1 MASLR
6 YTQIRSTPGSTI
18 RYIANREKMLST
30 QVQNVSN
37 VLNYM
42 GEPESTE
49 RVYAFARHCSTN
61 PDLAAKQM
69 ELYRAR
75 YYERRGLM
83 PREDEL
89 LGIHF
94 FVSYSQEDAPSEAV
108 MNEIAEKI
116 CDCSLFENHATF
128 AAHHYDK
135 VHRHT
140 HIYVSN
146 FSASGKPRKLCMRH
160 KDYNDLRK
168 YANRLCVEHGLSI
181 IDLPTLRY
189 NDPVYTAWI
198 DGVIAGGKI
207 TIHPER
213 EEHRGAKYQGAT
225 TKQIYFRQMRDKEE
239 AIHAEEKLLTPK
251 QLRVKRVRENY
262 CWNFQNVP
270 DKAGYLRTDPST
282 GKRRYHAVGLYDE
295 NGRKRSL
302 VELICLLLIAVYRY
316 EKTKHDL
323 PQVQCNLSS
332 RMVPDYK
339 LQRMVD
345 CGRVARELNILEQE
359 DVQWHIAD
367 SGKQMNAL
375 RRERA
380 RHENSLHR
388 HEQILSAWD
397 TYKNGNPEEEAFR
410 QAYAILSQNR
420 VLTKEAAENLRQR
433 YCFEQQKVLDY
444 DKRLPMLSHRYRML
458 KDLEQMIACPEWE
471 VERIKKEFAAKEAK
485 AETLGDKIRAAE
497 RGRTQEMPRVQQ
509 ENER

>member
-6 YTQIRSTPGSTI
+6 YTQIRSTPGNTI
-18 RYIANREKMLST
+18 RYIANKDKMLSART
-30 QVQNVSN
+30 HDVSN
-37 VLNYM
+37 VLGYM
-42 GEPESTE
+42 GEPERAE

-61 PDLAAKQM
+61 PCLAAQQM

-75 YYERRGLM
+75 YYERRGIV
-83 PREDEL
+83 PKENEL

-116 CDCSLFENHATF
+116 CACSLFENHATF

-181 IDLPTLRY
+181 IDLPALRY

-198 DGVIAGGKI
+198 DGVIAEGKI
-207 TIHPER
+207 TVHPER
-213 EEHRGAKYQGAT
+213 KEHRGSKHQGAS
-225 TKQIYFRQMRDKEE
+225 TKQIYFRQMKEKEE
-239 AIHAEEKLLTPK
+239 AIIVEEKLLTPA
-251 QLRVKRVRENY
+251 QLRAKRVRENY
-262 CWNFQNVP
+262 CWNFENDP
-270 DKAGYLRTDPST
+270 TKPGYLCLTPK
-282 GKRRYHAVGLYDE
+282 GKRYHAVRLYDE
-295 NGRKRSL
+295 NGRKRTL
-302 VELICLLLIAVYRY
+302 VELICLLLIAIYQY
-316 EKTKHDL
+316 EKTKNE
-323 PQVQCNLSS
+323 PSQIAQRTGTRAVC
-332 RMVPDYK
+332 DYK

-345 CGRVARELNILEQE
+345 CGQVSRELNIQSKK
-359 DVQWHIAD
+359 DVQRHIED
-367 SGKQMNAL
+367 TGKQMNAL
-375 RRERA
+375 RREWA

-397 TYKNGNPEEEAFR
+397 TYQNGDPEEEAFR

-420 VLTKEAAENLRQR
+420 VLTKEAAENLQQR
-433 YCFEQQKVLDY
+433 YCFEQQKILDY
-444 DKRLPMLSHRYRML
+444 DKRLPMLSRRYRLL
-458 KDLEQMIACPEWE
+458 KDLERMIACPEWE

-485 AETLGDKIRAAE
+485 AEELEDKIRAAE
-497 RGRTQEMPRVQQ
+497 RGRTQEMPSVQQ